1 VAVCCS
7 RLKRILEA
15 LGTLMLRV
23 VWANNSIYNSMLQRG
38 AVFCSLCCSVL
49 QYVAA
54 ILGGS
59 SDPYVVIT
67 IGEYM

>member
-1 VAVCCS
+1 
-7 RLKRILEA
+7 
-15 LGTLMLRV
+15 MLRV

-49 QYVAA
+49 QYVGA

-59 SDPYVVIT
+59 SDLNVAITEIEYVYLYAHT
-67 IGEYM
+67 CTRTHS